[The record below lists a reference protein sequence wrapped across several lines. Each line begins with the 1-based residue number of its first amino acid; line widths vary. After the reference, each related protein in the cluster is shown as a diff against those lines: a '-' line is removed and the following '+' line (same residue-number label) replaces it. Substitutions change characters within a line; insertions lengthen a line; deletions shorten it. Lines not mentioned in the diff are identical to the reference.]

1 VAPPPPPAAAA
12 AAAAPLAPVVVR
24 PKTVA
29 VTTAPPMP
37 SLRPVRAAALPQIQ
51 RKIAVLVGL
60 DNYVDDRIPLLENA
74 GRDVE
79 AVARVLETQLGYQT
93 VVVRDASREAIVG
106 VLNRLALT
114 ARAHDSVVVY
124 YAGHGTVVDATGLGY
139 WIPASANAERP
150 ESWISNNDIG
160 KLVGRLR
167 ASQVVLI
174 SDSCFSGSLVSERRV
189 AVAGAA
195 NDPAALL
202 QRRAAVVMSSGG
214 NEPVADGARNGHS
227 PFAASLMQSLGQLEN
242 WRVGNTVFEQVR
254 AEVTRRLPQTP
265 HYGAARQGRHTEGA
279 DYLFEQRQLAQ

>member
-1 VAPPPPPAAAA
+1 
-12 AAAAPLAPVVVR
+12 
-24 PKTVA
+24 
-29 VTTAPPMP
+29 MP

-60 DNYVDDRIPLLENA
+60 DNYVDVRIPLLENA

-106 VLNRLALT
+106 ALNRLALT

-139 WIPASANAERP
+139 WIPASADAERP
-150 ESWISNNDIG
+150 ESWISNSDIG

-167 ASQVVLI
+167 ASQVALI
-174 SDSCFSGSLVSERRV
+174 SDSCFSGSLVSDRRV
-189 AVAGAA
+189 TAAGTIS
-195 NDPAALL
+195 DPSVLL

-227 PFAASLMQSLGQLEN
+227 PFAASLMQSLGQLES

-254 AEVTRRLPQTP
+254 ADVTRRLPQTP
-265 HYGAARQGRHTEGA
+265 HYGAARQGRHAEGA
-279 DYLFEQRQLAQ
+279 DYVFEQRQLAQ